1 MTACI
6 DKSLVRHAC
15 RSLDLLKARELTV
28 VTAESCTA
36 GLIAAAMSQAEGAS
50 KTLHG
55 SFVVYTKENK
65 TKSLGVSARHLKA
78 QGSVTRTVAEQL
90 LAGALRHSPADVAL
104 AVTGVL
110 GPERDEDGNPV
121 GLVFIGCQIKGDT
134 PRIVRKRYRRESAE
148 QLRRKTVID
157 ALGLLRRTIKTA

>member
-1 MTACI
+1 VKTCI
-6 DKSLVRHAC
+6 DKTLVREAC
-15 RSLDLLKARELTV
+15 SALEVLEKKGLTL

-65 TKSLGVSARHLKA
+65 TKALGVSARYLKA
-78 QGSVTRTVAEQL
+78 EGSVTRKVAEHL

-110 GPERDEDGNPV
+110 GPEPDEDDNPV
-121 GLVFIGCQIKGDT
+121 GLVFIGCQIKGQA
-134 PRIVRKRYRRESAE
+134 PKIARKRYRRDTAE
-148 QLRRKTVID
+148 KLRRRTVLD
-157 ALGLLRRTIKTA
+157 ALELLKRTVRAA

>member
-6 DKSLVRHAC
+6 DKNLVREAC
-15 RSLDLLKARELTV
+15 RALELLKKKNLTL

-65 TKSLGVSARHLKA
+65 TKALGVSARLL
-78 QGSVTRTVAEQL
+78 QSEGSVTRKVAEQL
-90 LAGALRHSPADVAL
+90 LTGALRHSPADVAL

-110 GPERDEDGNPV
+110 GPEPDEDGNPV
-121 GLVFIGCQIKGDT
+121 GLLFIGCQIKGDT
-134 PRIVRKRYRRESAE
+134 PRIVRKHYRRDSAE
-148 QLRRKTVID
+148 RLRRRTVRD
-157 ALGLLRRTIKTA
+157 ALEHLKRNTKKV